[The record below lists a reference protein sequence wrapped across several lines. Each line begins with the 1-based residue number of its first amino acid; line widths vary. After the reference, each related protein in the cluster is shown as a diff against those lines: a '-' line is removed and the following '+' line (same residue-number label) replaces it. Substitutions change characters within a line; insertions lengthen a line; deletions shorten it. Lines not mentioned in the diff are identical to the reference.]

1 MYKLSDKFVFNTLK
15 NIKFGYLEITHFNGE
30 KYFFGNSDES
40 LKVEVKINAEDF
52 TFNLIKNGSSGL
64 AESYMKGEFETNNLS
79 NLIELT
85 AKNVSL
91 IYKFSGILDFPAVN
105 FVKSLFFALVL
116 HLL

>member
-1 MYKLSDKFVFNTLK
+1 MLLKK
-15 NIKFGYLEITHFNGE
+15 NIIVGKIKF
-30 KYFFGNSDES
+30 YFFLFILSQFLSSNLYSDT
-40 LKVEVKINAEDF
+40 KINSEDF

-105 FVKSLFFALVL
+105 FVKSLFF
-116 HLL
+116 